1 MVQCSK
7 AQFCEIQVTEPREN
21 YIDWTDKYSLKN
33 WIITLDLFCG
43 SSFDIGLFGS
53 CFFIGYL
60 TSCMIFPPLADVYGR
75 KMFVIGVCIAQGL
88 CFLVLLFIPSILVFY
103 VTILIFGISVPLKNM
118 IAYTHLMEFLP
129 GKVTEA
135 SGVLFFI
142 DGMNL
147 VFSPLILM
155 YLTIN
160 TNVFLWIGLV

>member
-1 MVQCSK
+1 M
-7 AQFCEIQVTEPREN
+7 
-21 YIDWTDKYSLKN
+21 
-33 WIITLDLFCG
+33 
-43 SSFDIGLFGS
+43 
-53 CFFIGYL
+53 
-60 TSCMIFPPLADVYGR
+60 
-75 KMFVIGVCIAQGL
+75 
-88 CFLVLLFIPSILVFY
+88 VLLFIPSILVFY